1 MDLKYLRTFQAITR
15 TGSFQK
21 AAQALSYAPS
31 TVTFQMKQLEK
42 ELGVPLFERRG
53 HQQRL
58 SSVGVAVQPYIENV
72 LAASD
77 KLQSFCQTDMLR
89 GSLTVLLPES
99 LLTYHLQPILEE
111 FRKKAPAVR
120 LSLQVENCFSIYD
133 KMRLGQADVAL
144 HYGVGNYPPS
154 FSVRPLRKYPLVLV
168 ASPKLSKEDS
178 DFITPN
184 QTKPLCLL
192 LNDARALYLTF
203 FHSYLREK
211 SITLAQEMDVWSLEA
226 IKQCIL
232 SNIGIAFLPEFVVHR
247 ELNEGTMKEI
257 PVEMEQKE
265 MTAILVRRKEAADNP
280 VIQCFENIVRTH
292 FAAEEEAENGEKG

>member
-1 MDLKYLRTFQAITR
+1 MDLKYLRTFQVVTR
-15 TGSFQK
+15 LGSFQK

-53 HQQRL
+53 HQQQL
-58 SSVGVAVQPYIENV
+58 SSVGVAIQPYIENV
-72 LAASD
+72 LTASD
-77 KLQSFCQTDMLR
+77 KLQSFCQADTLS

-99 LLTYHLQPILEE
+99 LLTYHLQSILEE
-111 FRKKAPAVR
+111 FRRKAPSVR
-120 LSLQVENCFSIYD
+120 LNLQVENCFSIYN

-144 HYGVGNYPPS
+144 HYGVGNYPSS
-154 FSVRPLRKYPLVLV
+154 FFVRSLRSYPLVLV
-168 ASPKLSKEDS
+168 ASPKLSEQDS

-232 SNIGIAFLPEFVVHR
+232 SNIGIAFLPEFVVHK
-247 ELNEGTMKEI
+247 ELQEGIMKQI
-257 PVEMEQKE
+257 PVEMEQTE
-265 MTAILVRRKEAADNP
+265 MTAILVRRKKEGNNP
-280 VIQCFENIVRTH
+280 VIRCFEDIVQAH
-292 FAAEEEAENGEKG
+292 FAADEDSQLSE